1 MLDGTNEIT
10 KEIMK
15 MIKANGTFNSKIA
28 ISQKPLQIT
37 ITIAGIRGITVR
49 RVLDGLLMQPKK
61 QRTRLHIRTDIDKC
75 QVSYWHE

>member
-1 MLDGTNEIT
+1 MYKQVLSGSSRLNLDIF

-15 MIKANGTFNSKIA
+15 MIKTNGTFNSKIA

-49 RVLDGLLMQPKK
+49 RML
-61 QRTRLHIRTDIDKC
+61 TFIA
-75 QVSYWHE
+75 